1 MVSECRDEL
10 VKEALESIRNALM
23 KHLRIS
29 CRRSLTIVRLTG
41 QRRIIIDFYGLY
53 NCYEGTE
60 DFPRFTDAYNY
71 ALRCVGLST
80 VSQVLEGVI
89 TEEEL
94 GQQLILDVKKYEDL
108 CREVLRR

>member
-1 MVSECRDEL
+1 ML
-10 VKEALESIRNALM
+10 N
-23 KHLRIS
+23 
-29 CRRSLTIVRLTG
+29 
-41 QRRIIIDFYGLY
+41 
-53 NCYEGTE
+53 
-60 DFPRFTDAYNY
+60 NY
-71 ALRCVGLST
+71 VLRCVGLST